1 MKSKNL
7 NLMLILLAFASIIAV
22 ISLLGF
28 FQISNEKNIGNVT
41 LIITVFNDSKF
52 SKYNFENMTALE
64 LLQMD
69 NEVNTT
75 YSKYGAFVN
84 CINNICTNSNYY
96 WMYYVNGGMASV
108 GVSEYKIKDND
119 IVEFKYGKIE

>member
-1 MKSKNL
+1 MRSKNL
-7 NLMLILLAFASIIAV
+7 NLMLILLALAIIIAV

-41 LIITVFNDSKF
+41 LIITVFDNSETH
-52 SKYNFENMTALE
+52 KYNFENITALK

-84 CINNICTNSNYY
+84 CINNICSNSNYY
-96 WMYYVNGGMASV
+96 WMYYANGGMASV
-108 GVSEYKIKDND
+108 GASEYKIKDND
-119 IVEFKYGKIE
+119 IVEFRYEKIG